1 MPWIFSKRSTKPHY
15 RIFKAPAEICWYN
28 SLTLARRSR
37 RWVDISDLQI
47 GVRGRLRV
55 GV

>member
-1 MPWIFSKRSTKPHY
+1 MPWIFLKISTKPHD
-15 RIFKAPAEICWYN
+15 RIFKAPVEICWQ
-28 SLTLARRSR
+28 LIDARRSR